1 MDRPHRRR
9 SPRLRDY
16 DYTQPG
22 AYFITICAKDR
33 DCVFGHVMD
42 GSMHLNKVAQIVQE
56 EWLGTAFIRRE
67 IDLDEFILMPNHVHG
82 IVVIKDDAVGA
93 TGRSPLR
100 AHSMPRSG
108 PAPRSL
114 GSFVAGFKAGST
126 KRINQHRETPGV
138 PVWQRNYYEH
148 VVRDEEDLR
157 RIQKYIANN
166 PLAWETDKENPDCA
180 RR

>member
-1 MDRPHRRR
+1 
-9 SPRLRDY
+9 
-16 DYTQPG
+16 
-22 AYFITICAKDR
+22 
-33 DCVFGHVMD
+33 
-42 GSMHLNKVAQIVQE
+42 
-56 EWLGTAFIRRE
+56 
-67 IDLDEFILMPNHVHG
+67 
-82 IVVIKDDAVGA
+82 VGA
-93 TGRSPLR
+93 TGRSPLQ

-126 KRINQHRETPGV
+126 NRINQHRESPGV

-166 PLAWETDKENPDCA
+166 PLAWETDEENPDCA
-180 RR
+180 SR